1 MLVIG
6 LTGGI
11 GSGKTVA
18 SDYLADKGITVVDA
32 DVVAREV
39 VAPGEPA
46 LNAIVERFGADVLN
60 GDGSLDR
67 AALRRIVFADENA
80 RRDLEAI
87 THPAIRD
94 RIMEQLHASGSPYTL
109 LVSPLLLETDQY
121 ELVDRVLVIDAP
133 EALQRERTVARDA
146 VPPEQVDAIM
156 AAQMNR
162 VKRRGRAD
170 DIVVNDGNRE
180 HLYVLLDKMHQRYL
194 KLAKAQAPEAP

>member
-18 SDYLADKGITVVDA
+18 SDYLASRGITVVDA
-32 DVVAREV
+32 DVVSREV
-39 VAPGEPA
+39 VAPGQPA
-46 LNAIVERFGADVLN
+46 LNAIAERFGAEALN
-60 GDGSLDR
+60 PDGSLNR
-67 AALRRIVFADENA
+67 AALRRVVFADEAA
-80 RRDLEAI
+80 RHDLEAI

-94 RIMEQLHASGSPYTL
+94 RILEQLHASRSPYTV

-133 EALQRERTVARDA
+133 EAVQRERTVARDA

-156 AAQMNR
+156 AAQMSR

-170 DIVVNDGNRE
+170 DIVVNDGNAE
-180 HLYVLLDKMHQRYL
+180 HLYVLLDKIHQRYL
-194 KLAKAQAPEAP
+194 RLAKTSESP